1 MGFENNITVS
11 LVDVSL
17 STEIELKVSSI
28 FSREKEARLKNEDK
42 IKGVESGGMQTKNK
56 IYGSAIQKYN
66 LN

>member
-28 FSREKEARLKNEDK
+28 FSDK
-42 IKGVESGGMQTKNK
+42 SLFNIFGFISQSIN
-56 IYGSAIQKYN
+56 IYDNIVAMLGLIIPEPFAN
-66 LN
+66 P